1 MSQWFSSGF
10 NKIEKI
16 KYDGGKF
23 RRKWE
28 EEELKATFLHR
39 QAEKPG
45 GFSKGD
51 LMSKKILWVFS
62 MGDIAALGYDDDDD
76 NNAAEIKMLIM

>member
-1 MSQWFSSGF
+1 MPQWFSSGF
-10 NKIEKI
+10 TKIEAI

-28 EEELKATFLHR
+28 EEELKAMFLQR
-39 QAEKPG
+39 GAEKPG
-45 GFSKGD
+45 GFSRGD
-51 LMSKKILWVFS
+51 LMSKKILWVSS

-76 NNAAEIKMLIM
+76 NNTAEIKTLIT